1 MEVVKEEAIKDL
13 KAAGVELPETDI
25 TQAVKVSHH
34 AGCRWVQRTKGM
46 SESQAV
52 DYKRLNVQEVE
63 KEVREGF
70 ESAEHIWT
78 AEDGIEYWF
87 DPNNMI
93 YVYAPREHNIITV
106 YESDFSFAKHINR
119 QIVLEQ
125 VQVIKKAWQEYK
137 DAMDCHAEAV
147 EQLDVAIGS
156 VNDQIKVL
164 ESELELLKAK
174 RDTLMAEKYESA
186 KLISKAS
193 AAYEAECNKLFKYN
207 KIIK

>member
-1 MEVVKEEAIKDL
+1 
-13 KAAGVELPETDI
+13 
-25 TQAVKVSHH
+25 
-34 AGCRWVQRTKGM
+34 M